1 MNRREI
7 LKAMAMAPFAKA
19 FGNGL
24 EPRTSSALE
33 PSSSTRVHTVQVLFE
48 GAFALVL
55 RKDNPNRLIA
65 FVPRLDHENPILAH
79 DFFFNDP
86 DAARPAVKGTEGY
99 HFQLT
104 NEGLRTYTEPYINP
118 DFKDFE
124 ATTEKWRL
132 GERLVTVELPF
143 PNSINFS
150 GRPLNV
156 EFKSGRR
163 GKMPTNHVLEYYVDE
178 PEKVRL
184 MCSQLEGKCS
194 PSPNCPPG
202 IIRFF
207 FGVSPKSK
215 DDEREH
221 VVKFFNLMLRANF
234 PELEKRFELSHID
247 PSEENKNKQ
256 PGYGA
261 KPPRVSPAVYDSA
274 TPAVRLLK
282 TAAVLDCQSAGLLV
296 HTSSG
301 PNG

>member
-7 LKAMAMAPFAKA
+7 LKAMAMAPFANA
-19 FGNGL
+19 FGNCL
-24 EPRTSSALE
+24 EPRTSAALE

-65 FVPRLDHENPILAH
+65 FVPRPDHENPIFAH
-79 DFFFNDP
+79 NFFFNDP
-86 DAARPAVKGTEGY
+86 SMERPAVKGTEGY
-99 HFQLT
+99 HFQLAS
-104 NEGLRTYTEPYINP
+104 EGLRTYTEPYINP

-156 EFKSGRR
+156 EFKLGRR
-163 GKMPTNHVLEYYVDE
+163 KGKMPTNHVLEYYVDE

-194 PSPNCPPG
+194 PAPNCPPG
-202 IIRFF
+202 ILRFF

-215 DDEREH
+215 EDEREH
-221 VVKFFNLMLRANF
+221 VVKFFNFMLHANF
-234 PELEKRFELSHID
+234 PELEKRYELLRID
-247 PSEENKNKQ
+247 PSEENKQ

-261 KPPRVSPAVYDSA
+261 KAPRVNPAVYDSA

-282 TAAVLDCQSAGLLV
+282 TAAVLDCQSAGIIV